1 VESRKSYYLQKKM
14 DKQAV
19 INEKMSPA
27 ERRQSIADRVREY
40 ERDDGHRGFEFVGS
54 KKGLG
59 PKMKAIVKH
68 LLNTDN
74 RRHNKYCPCCK
85 RYEEGDDPTPEQMG
99 EFLDFIR
106 Q

>member
-1 VESRKSYYLQKKM
+1 
-14 DKQAV
+14 
-19 INEKMSPA
+19 MSPI
-27 ERRQSIADRVREY
+27 EKRQSIADRVKEY

-74 RRHNKYCPCCK
+74 RRHNKYCPCCR